1 MSKKDKEE
9 ELKLHM
15 RRLEAK
21 YNALQVVPIL
31 SKMGTDQ
38 QGDIAAEGTCCNN
51 RPLHFYTDLCTST
64 LTFALLH

>member
-38 QGDIAAEGTCCNN
+38 QGDIAAEGTCCNIC
-51 RPLHFYTDLCTST
+51 LYTFMLTST
-64 LTFALLH
+64 TQTFALLH